1 MSQIEVAGQ
10 LYRCG
15 KIPALQQFHV
25 VRRLGPALV
34 VAGISVEMLR
44 TGMRM
49 SVDEL
54 ASMVGPVMEV
64 VSKMRDDDVEYI
76 IFTCL
81 RAVQRKQGDA
91 WAEVVAPGTTAGLMF
106 QDIELPQM
114 IRLVMEVLKENLAGF
129 STGLLDETP

>member
-44 TGMRM
+44 TGMKM
-49 SVDEL
+49 DVDEL